1 MKKFLAL
8 AFVCAGLT
16 AMAVTPRVNNVNIAD
31 LTKKA
36 GNGSMVMKSNTLAKS
51 LTAGVMDVQAG
62 KSQMSP
68 KQFFSSRNLTPGDNA
83 LLKRAPRRVTAD
95 DIANAEYLDFRYVL
109 TFGEDGYLTQAD
121 PYYVGGQ
128 GVFFANEDGQL
139 YAAGLYW
146 NLMGKGEWL
155 PLNVDYTTNE
165 VSLNTGIIVD
175 DTTMVGNVSS
185 VGTSKVRV
193 DTVMFG
199 VLVNEQY
206 FYGATT
212 NDPVTGT
219 LYEDGSIA
227 FNDSIGYAYWCSVKL
242 QKYTKVGSSDWQL
255 SEEDSTET
263 IEIYR
268 GNQFLVANGTHDY
281 KFYSSSYPNG
291 VADNNNVYMFQDAMG
306 TVSVWNLWGFGMP
319 DCSMYVD
326 EGGVME
332 FPDQAIYD
340 IPDSQ
345 CYDSNGVMQGDG
357 VIYNT
362 TGTWENGA
370 VSGLSAWG
378 NVGTINENEINWDMT
393 IPYNGHWIFGIAFGD
408 NKLTY
413 KNSADKFN
421 VAMAAAP
428 VIDYT
433 VNTDDVTIKA
443 SSSEENAVVLF
454 MVDGASVENP
464 YTVERRD
471 TAYTVVALAGAFVPY
486 EKNLSTTRLEIE
498 IPAKATILRGDVNRD
513 GQVSISDVPAL
524 IDALL
529 SNNLDDT
536 DTFSYENANFNGD
549 DTLDIVDATDLIDWL
564 LSGTDN

>member
-51 LTAGVMDVQAG
+51 LTAGVMNVQAG

-362 TGTWENGA
+362 TGTWANGA

-393 IPYNGHWIFGIAFGD
+393 IPYNGHWIFGIA
-408 NKLTY
+408 
-413 KNSADKFN
+413 
-421 VAMAAAP
+421 
-428 VIDYT
+428 
-433 VNTDDVTIKA
+433 
-443 SSSEENAVVLF
+443 
-454 MVDGASVENP
+454 
-464 YTVERRD
+464 
-471 TAYTVVALAGAFVPY
+471 
-486 EKNLSTTRLEIE
+486 
-498 IPAKATILRGDVNRD
+498 
-513 GQVSISDVPAL
+513 
-524 IDALL
+524 
-529 SNNLDDT
+529 
-536 DTFSYENANFNGD
+536 
-549 DTLDIVDATDLIDWL
+549 
-564 LSGTDN
+564 